1 MKITKKKFQHGQS
14 MVEYVVILSALT
26 MAVLALGDGDFNTPA
41 DSNIEELRQAIG
53 YRHRGYTYALSLS
66 EIPEAEN
73 PMEVAMYYDSLGKH
87 PELASQMAKGY
98 STIQNYVDKYVS
110 VTTAVR
116 SFDPSDMADRFDE
129 IDVAD
134 IISGIIGF

>member
-1 MKITKKKFQHGQS
+1 MKIGRKKSQSGQS
-14 MVEYVVILSALT
+14 MVEYVVVLSALT
-26 MAVLALGDGDFNTPA
+26 LAVMALGDGDFNTPA
-41 DSNIEELRQAIG
+41 DSNIEELRQAID

-66 EIPEAEN
+66 EIPEDEN

-87 PELASQMAKGY
+87 PELAGQMAMGY
-98 STIQNYVDKYVS
+98 TTIQNYVDQYVS

-116 SFDPSDMADRFDE
+116 NFSPSDMADKFDE

-134 IISGIIGF
+134 IIGSIIGF

>member
-1 MKITKKKFQHGQS
+1 MKIARKEFQSGQS

-26 MAVLALGDGDFNTPA
+26 MAVLALGDGNFDTPE
-41 DSNIEELRQAIG
+41 DSNIEELRQAID

-87 PELASQMAKGY
+87 PELASQMARGY
-98 STIQNYVDKYVS
+98 STIQNYVDRYVS

-116 SFDPSDMADRFDE
+116 SFDPSDMADKFDE